1 VTRYSVLQQAPGGG
15 RYGRG
20 PRRRRGRVWPW
31 FVFALIV
38 LGAAV
43 AVPTVLDHAADR
55 GPKSKGSLR
64 EVGGGD
70 NSALGGTSAVSTA
83 PQGPRELVNYGR
95 AKVEAS
101 KRVSIHFKQPP
112 TAGLLFDL
120 RTGKVLWARH
130 PHRVLSIASLTKM
143 MTALLVV
150 QSERANVNVRV
161 TKQALAYKGSGVG
174 ILPKH
179 KMVPLETLLYGLM
192 LPSGND
198 AAIALAQKVSHGS
211 VRKFVRRM
219 NRRARALGLTCTH
232 YSGPDGFDD
241 KGNKSCA
248 RDLAVL
254 ARQIMHNRRLRK
266 IVGTRKAVRPFPV
279 KGHRIYLYNNNTLM
293 VRGYKGVTGV
303 KTGFT
308 NKAGHC
314 LVATVRR
321 GDVSLGIILLHSPD
335 TADQGSRLFDAGF
348 RAMRA

>member
-15 RYGRG
+15 RG

-31 FVFALIV
+31 FLFALIL

-43 AVPTVLDHAADR
+43 AVPTVLDHATDE
-55 GPKSKGSLR
+55 GPTSRGSLR

-70 NSALGGTSAVSTA
+70 NSALGGTSAVATA
-83 PQGPRELVNYGR
+83 PRGPRELVAYGN
-95 AKVEAS
+95 AKMEPS
-101 KRVSIHFKQPP
+101 RRVRVRFKIPP

-130 PHRVLSIASLTKM
+130 AHKVLSIASLTKM

-150 QSERANVNVRV
+150 QAEKPNANVRV

-179 KMVPLETLLYGLM
+179 KTVPLETLLYGLM

-198 AAIALAQKVSHGS
+198 AAIALAQKVTHGS

-219 NRRARALGLTCTH
+219 NRRARNLGLTCTH

-241 KGNKSCA
+241 RGNKSCA

-254 ARQIMHNRRLRK
+254 ARQIMHDRRLRK

-308 NKAGHC
+308 SKAGHC

-321 GDVSLGIILLHSPD
+321 GKVSLGIVLLHSPN

-348 RAMRA
+348 RAMHA